1 MPEQPPRAQ
10 PAGPGRSDHEAEA
23 AEDLRGATE
32 GEDAYE
38 RAQPDSQPKTSSEP
52 EPGGEPADAG

>member
-1 MPEQPPRAQ
+1 MPEQPPRA
-10 PAGPGRSDHEAEA
+10 GPPPVEHEPETP
-23 AEDLRGATE
+23 EDADNE